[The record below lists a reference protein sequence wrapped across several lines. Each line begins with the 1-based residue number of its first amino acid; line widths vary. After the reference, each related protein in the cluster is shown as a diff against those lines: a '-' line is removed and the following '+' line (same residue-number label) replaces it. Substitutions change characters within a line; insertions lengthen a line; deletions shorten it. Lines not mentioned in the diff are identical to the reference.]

1 MLLHHRLHLLLGLLL
16 ESDSALLDLPAYLG
30 LQGDLPLH
38 LLLVFYCFLL
48 SELTLLFLILL
59 LLGASIAVSEGLPEV
74 LGLLHELQVLLLPL
88 PRGQLEL
95 LLIEGL
101 VVFVLTTRVVF
112 EELGF
117 GELRLALEV
126 R

>member
-1 MLLHHRLHLLLGLLL
+1 M
-16 ESDSALLDLPAYLG
+16 
-30 LQGDLPLH
+30 QGDLPLH
-38 LLLVFYCFLL
+38 LFFVFDCLLL
-48 SELTLLFLILL
+48 SELPLLFLILL
-59 LLGASIAVSEGLPEV
+59 LLGPSITVGEGLPEV
-74 LGLLHELQVLLLPL
+74 LGLLHELQVLLLSL

-101 VVFVLTTRVVF
+101 IVFVLTARVVF

>member
-38 LLLVFYCFLL
+38 LLLVFDCFLL
-48 SELTLLFLILL
+48 SELPLLFLILL
-59 LLGASIAVSEGLPEV
+59 LLGPSITVGEGLPEV
-74 LGLLHELQVLLLPL
+74 LSLLHELQVLFLSL

-101 VVFVLTTRVVF
+101 VVFVFTARVIF

-117 GELRLALEV
+117 RELRLALEV